1 MAVEADLTPFD
12 AVVSVG
18 RGIGPDPTKGIKL
31 GLDLART
38 LEGDLGITRGVVTAQ
53 YTVDASAEQYT
64 KEVRQIGETGQ
75 VVKPKVYV
83 ALGVSGA
90 IQHKK
95 GMDKAKFILSVNT
108 DNSAPIKEFSDVFI
122 HGDLFDVAPK
132 LKAILEKGV
141 EPAPARSAGTDEAE
155 DGAREGAKE
164 ASA

>member
-1 MAVEADLTPFD
+1 
-12 AVVSVG
+12 
-18 RGIGPDPTKGIKL
+18 
-31 GLDLART
+31 
-38 LEGDLGITRGVVTAQ
+38 
-53 YTVDASAEQYT
+53 
-64 KEVRQIGETGQ
+64 
-75 VVKPKVYV
+75 
-83 ALGVSGA
+83 
-90 IQHKK
+90 
-95 GMDKAKFILSVNT
+95 VNT